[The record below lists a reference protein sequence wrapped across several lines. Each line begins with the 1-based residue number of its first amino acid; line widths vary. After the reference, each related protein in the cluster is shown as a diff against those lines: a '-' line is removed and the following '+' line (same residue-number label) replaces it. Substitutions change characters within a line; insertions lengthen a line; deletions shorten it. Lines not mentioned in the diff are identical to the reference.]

1 MKGLKTLPEWRVKL
15 EIIPKFKVVVNP
27 QTGEEEGVDLPTQY
41 EFTVTDAIEYI
52 VGKRYYFWLEDML
65 LHNINMRNAIR
76 EFGARTVVKE
86 IMKIMPANQELRQEL
101 NEFAKKHRKGS
112 IGDYDIQ
119 VRSIDEDVTFFGHT
133 LHGLKGITSHLKA
146 SLQSG
151 SAHKDYLYSN
161 ATEAMPKADGKIHV
175 GSLWHQYPCFDI
187 FDIWNEN
194 RYYENYIIRDRQITI
209 EDLYRLDELPG
220 SIDDMR
226 VTEFIPLDMLPMVY
240 YSGEGHY
247 MLVATQN
254 PSLGIKGKNE
264 V

>member
-1 MKGLKTLPEWRVKL
+1 MKGLETIPEWKVKL
-15 EIIPKFKVVVNP
+15 EIIPKFKVVVNS
-27 QTGEEEGVDLPTQY
+27 QTGEEEGVDLPTKY
-41 EFTVTDAIEYI
+41 EFTVNDAIEYI

-65 LHNINMRNAIR
+65 MHNVNMRNAIR

-112 IGDYDIQ
+112 IGSYDIQ
-119 VRSIDEDVTFFGHT
+119 VCSIDEDITFFGHT
-133 LHGLKGITSHLKA
+133 LHGLKDITSHLKA

-151 SAHKDYLYSN
+151 STHRRSHYYNSPKTTPTKDGN
-161 ATEAMPKADGKIHV
+161 IHV

-220 SIDDMR
+220 SIDDMK
-226 VTEFIPLDMLPMVY
+226 VTENIPLDMLPMVY

-247 MLVATQN
+247 MLVATRN
-254 PSLGIKGKNE
+254 LNLGIKSKNK